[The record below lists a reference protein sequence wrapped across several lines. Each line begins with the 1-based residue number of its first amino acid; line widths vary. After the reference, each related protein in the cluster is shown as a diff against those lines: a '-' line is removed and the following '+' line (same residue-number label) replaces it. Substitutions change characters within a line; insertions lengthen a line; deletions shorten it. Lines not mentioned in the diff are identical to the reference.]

1 MSTIKTNQIQ
11 HTANGAVPFTLPGS
25 DGSAGQFMKTDGSGA
40 LSFGSVSAPVIKEKF
55 LLSCDGTSVS
65 TSNGTVSITNVTGT
79 QDIPTDNTTTFT
91 GSEISYQPP
100 TGTTCVIYEF
110 ISSFG
115 GGATDGI
122 WNTALYI
129 DGTYIVYS
137 TLTSRGYSNGSS
149 PLNFKWAINIGGTAD
164 NNTGRQ
170 ASWNSAK
177 TLLLRARVYSSSYS
191 QVGHK
196 IVHNNGFGGGDFK
209 QPQIGIT
216 AIG

>member
-11 HTANGAVPFTLPGS
+11 HTGNGAVPFTIPGS
-25 DGSAGQFMKTDGSGA
+25 DGSAGQFMKTDGSGT
-40 LSFGSVSAPVIKEKF
+40 LSFGSVSAPVIKEQF
-55 LLSCDGTSVS
+55 MLSCDGSSVS
-65 TSNGTVSITNVTGT
+65 TSNGTFTTTNVTAF
-79 QDIPTDNTTTFT
+79 QNLPANNTTTFT

-115 GGATDGI
+115 AGATDGI
-122 WNTALYI
+122 WNTALHI
-129 DGTYIVYS
+129 DGTHIVYS

-149 PLNFKWAINIGGTAD
+149 PLYFKWAINIGGTAD

-177 TLLLRARVYSSSYS
+177 TLLLRVREYDGNHS
-191 QVGHK
+191 QNGHE
-196 IVHNNGFGGGDFK
+196 IDHNQFGGGSFK